1 MDDNVLVQDDRG
13 DQDEDAG
20 QAVDHVEHVLL
31 DQVGWQEA
39 EKESWWLF
47 VKHIERL
54 KTTKAKDTG
63 ENYGVP
69 ECR

>member
-1 MDDNVLVQDDRG
+1 MDDNVLVQDDGG
-13 DQDEDAG
+13 DEDEDAG

-31 DQVGWQEA
+31 DHVGWQEA

-54 KTTKAKDTG
+54 KTT
-63 ENYGVP
+63 
-69 ECR
+69 